1 MNYYVYL
8 LIDPRNNKIFYC
20 GKGKGDRWKSHLG
33 HWSGNGKNN
42 PTENK
47 IRKMQREGFQPKV
60 KFHRKNLAEDQAYSI
75 EEKYIERHFDSLTNL
90 KISAKPPVSFKRKLP
105 YGFKHT
111 EETKR
116 KISQKLQGRIGK
128 PHTLESRK
136 KLSALMSGKNHP
148 MWGKPNHR
156 RTPIIETTTGRHFA
170 CQTDAADIRK
180 IKQGDIAN
188 CLAGRQKS
196 TKGYQFSYNK

>member
-1 MNYYVYL
+1 MAKARETDGRAISDIGREMERTIQQRTKLERCREKV
-8 LIDPRNNKIFYC
+8 
-20 GKGKGDRWKSHLG
+20 S
-33 HWSGNGKNN
+33 N
-42 PTENK
+42 P
-47 IRKMQREGFQPKV
+47 
-60 KFHRKNLAEDQAYSI
+60 EDQAYSI

-170 CQTDAADIRK
+170 CQTDAAGILK

>member
-60 KFHRKNLAEDQAYSI
+60 KFY
-75 EEKYIERHFDSLTNL
+75 
-90 KISAKPPVSFKRKLP
+90 
-105 YGFKHT
+105 
-111 EETKR
+111 KR

-170 CQTDAADIRK
+170 CQTDAAGILK